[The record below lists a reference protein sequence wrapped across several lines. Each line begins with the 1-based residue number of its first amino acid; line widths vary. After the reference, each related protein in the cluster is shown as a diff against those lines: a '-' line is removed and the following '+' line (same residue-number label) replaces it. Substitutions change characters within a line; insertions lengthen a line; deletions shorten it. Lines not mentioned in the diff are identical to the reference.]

1 MNSDDE
7 SIWPLPPVSG
17 TQLTFLTEEDLE
29 RVRKEES
36 FTKDITSVHDVPLA
50 ASANNVISTLKVM
63 IRGPNGEQVPQEVFG
78 RTVHRR
84 APHPGGGTQP
94 GGGVV
99 MTALTT
105 TILYHGG
112 VISDVHQ
119 DVLYALIHLWEQR
132 YHLTHDTSPTIG
144 VTKPDIARIIGQ
156 QINGSL
162 RKKIEEAIS
171 TLRGVEVIKVY
182 HETSGLNEVVEVIGG
197 FIQNYTT
204 ERAAANDHRP
214 ADMMMITLNSAL
226 VSALTGRSSAREWA
240 LRPLN
245 MTRLWKHAPGW
256 KRSLYRQLDARL
268 YRRGV
273 FSMPLRELWVDV
285 LGQDPTVAKNAVNW
299 RDIRRRVKAFLVEL
313 EATGYISS
321 YEFFTRRASDS
332 QIASELRDALPD
344 APGFM
349 EVNVKRS
356 LSGITKM
363 EVPMR
368 DEESLRDWVECKPGP
383 AFLEGQPKARIDFAR
398 DIANTI
404 CERPD
409 QAEGLLNRIG
419 AETMVQLGY
428 GHLRVLVKELED
440 RLDRLPICHWLR
452 ASTPVPALPH
462 LERMYSIEANMRA
475 RARTVGDQVVTIP
488 AFERMR
494 VLAITPH
501 FEAKVQAYCTTHP
514 VKSKYVLPEEPSPT
528 SVFEQV
534 SILAYEIPE
543 TVEKHLVMGPV
554 IEAFKLV
561 IDRLISDR
569 LISRDVLV
577 PHVRMGSADLVR
589 TWSKLAEE
597 ALPLATKIAG
607 VARWSEEFAK
617 RSAPHFDEKP
627 GSILASP
634 YYVAAAKRF
643 PASAQLVANMTGT
656 SAAVWEREIGYRFA
670 RRMAERYLEE
680 RNLVTRK
687 STTASSAKTAAE
699 GQDQEDEPMARTG
712 SHREDEHD
720 LVSKAKD
727 GE

>member
-1 MNSDDE
+1 MNSADE
-7 SIWPLPPVSG
+7 SIWPLSPLPGIQQS
-17 TQLTFLTEEDLE
+17 FLTEEDLE
-29 RVRKEES
+29 RARKEES

-50 ASANNVISTLKVM
+50 ASANNIISTLKVM

-84 APHPGGGTQP
+84 APHPGAGNQP

-156 QINGSL
+156 QINGAL

-214 ADMMMITLNSAL
+214 ADMLMITLNSAL
-226 VSALTGRSSAREWA
+226 VSALTGRSSSREWA

-256 KRSLYRQLDARL
+256 KRSFYRQLDARL

-299 RDIRRRVKAFLVEL
+299 RDIRRRLKAFLVEL

-332 QIASELRDALPD
+332 QIASELRDSLPD

-356 LSGITKM
+356 LTGITKM
-363 EVPMR
+363 EVPVR
-368 DEESLRDWVECKPGP
+368 DEEPLRDWVECKPGP

-404 CERPD
+404 CERPE

-428 GHLRVLVKELED
+428 GHLRVLVRELED

-452 ASTPVPALPH
+452 ATTPVPTLSH

-494 VLAITPH
+494 VLGITPH
-501 FEAKVQAYCTTHP
+501 FEAKVRAFCTEYP
-514 VKSKYVLPEEPSPT
+514 VKSKFVLPEESIQENI
-528 SVFEQV
+528 FEQV
-534 SILAYEIPE
+534 SILAYEVPE

-561 IDRLISDR
+561 IDRLIGDR

-577 PHVRMGSADLVR
+577 PHVRMGNADLIR
-589 TWSKLAEE
+589 IWSKLAEE
-597 ALPLATKIAG
+597 ALPLAIKIAG

-617 RSAPHFDEKP
+617 RSEPNFDEKP

-634 YYVAAAKRF
+634 YYLAAAKRF
-643 PASAQLVANMTGT
+643 PASSQLVANMTGT

-670 RRMAERYLEE
+670 RRMAERFLEE

-687 STTASSAKTAAE
+687 STTAGLAKAVVPE
-699 GQDQEDEPMARTG
+699 GM
-712 SHREDEHD
+712 D
-720 LVSKAKD
+720 LDDVPVPGPLPQD
-727 GE
+727 GEHAETNE

>member
-1 MNSDDE
+1 
-7 SIWPLPPVSG
+7 
-17 TQLTFLTEEDLE
+17 
-29 RVRKEES
+29 
-36 FTKDITSVHDVPLA
+36 
-50 ASANNVISTLKVM
+50 
-63 IRGPNGEQVPQEVFG
+63 
-78 RTVHRR
+78 
-84 APHPGGGTQP
+84 
-94 GGGVV
+94 

-156 QINGSL
+156 QINGAL

-214 ADMMMITLNSAL
+214 ADMLMITLNSAL
-226 VSALTGRSSAREWA
+226 VSALTGRSSSREWA

-256 KRSLYRQLDARL
+256 KRSFYRQLDARL

-299 RDIRRRVKAFLVEL
+299 RDIRRRLKAFLVEL

-332 QIASELRDALPD
+332 QIASELRDSLPD

-356 LSGITKM
+356 LTGITKM
-363 EVPMR
+363 EVPVR
-368 DEESLRDWVECKPGP
+368 DEEPLRDWVECKPGP

-404 CERPD
+404 CERPE

-428 GHLRVLVKELED
+428 GHLRVLVRELED

-452 ASTPVPALPH
+452 ATTPVPTLSH

-494 VLAITPH
+494 VLGITPH
-501 FEAKVQAYCTTHP
+501 FEAKVRAFCTEYP
-514 VKSKYVLPEEPSPT
+514 VKSKFVLPEESIQENI
-528 SVFEQV
+528 FEQV
-534 SILAYEIPE
+534 SILAYEVPE

-561 IDRLISDR
+561 IDRLIGDR

-577 PHVRMGSADLVR
+577 PHVRMGNADLIR
-589 TWSKLAEE
+589 IWSKLAEE
-597 ALPLATKIAG
+597 ALPLAIKIAG

-617 RSAPHFDEKP
+617 RSEPNFDEKP

-634 YYVAAAKRF
+634 YYLAAAKRF
-643 PASAQLVANMTGT
+643 PASSQLVANMTGT

-670 RRMAERYLEE
+670 RRMAERFLEE

-687 STTASSAKTAAE
+687 STTAGLAKAVVPE
-699 GQDQEDEPMARTG
+699 GM
-712 SHREDEHD
+712 D
-720 LVSKAKD
+720 LDDVPVPGPLPQD
-727 GE
+727 GEHAETNE

>member
-1 MNSDDE
+1 MSSGEE
-7 SIWPLPPVSG
+7 SIWPLPPATG
-17 TQLTFLTEEDLE
+17 MQLTFLTEEDLE
-29 RVRKEES
+29 KIRKEES

-50 ASANNVISTLKVM
+50 ASASNVIQTLKVM
-63 IRGPNGEQVPQEVFG
+63 IRGPNGDSVPQEVFG

-84 APHPGGGTQP
+84 APHPSAGGQD

-119 DVLYALIHLWEQR
+119 DVLYAVIHLWEQR
-132 YHLTHDTSPTIG
+132 YHQTHDTSPTIG

-156 QINGSL
+156 QINGPL

-182 HETSGLNEVVEVIGG
+182 HAASGLNEVIEVIGG

-204 ERAAANDHRP
+204 ERAAANAHRP

-226 VSALTGRSSAREWA
+226 VAALTGRSASREWA

-285 LGQDPTVAKNAVNW
+285 LGQDPVVAKNPTNW
-299 RDIRRRVKAFLVEL
+299 RDIRRRLKAFLVEL

-332 QIASELRDALPD
+332 MVAAELREALPE

-349 EVNVKRS
+349 EVKVNRS

-368 DEESLRDWVECKPGP
+368 DNEPLREWLECRPGP
-383 AFLEGQPKARIDFAR
+383 AFLEGQPKARVDFAR

-404 CERPD
+404 CERPE
-409 QAEGLLNRIG
+409 QGESLLNRIG
-419 AETMVQLGY
+419 AESLVQLGY
-428 GHLRVLVKELED
+428 GHLRVLVRELED

-452 ASTPVPALPH
+452 ISTPIPALAH

-475 RARTVGDQVVTIP
+475 RARTVGDQVVSIP
-488 AFERMR
+488 EFERIR
-494 VLAITPH
+494 VHAITPH
-501 FEAKVQAYCTTHP
+501 FEEKVKAYCIANP
-514 VKSKYVLPEEPSPT
+514 KKSQYALPEDPLPSRI
-528 SVFEQV
+528 SEQI
-534 SILAYEIPE
+534 SIYAYENAE
-543 TVEKHLVMGPV
+543 AVAKHLVMGPV

-561 IDRLISDR
+561 IDRLVSDR
-569 LISRDVLV
+569 LISRDILI
-577 PHVRMGSADLVR
+577 PHLRSGSVDLERV
-589 TWSKLAEE
+589 WNKLADE
-597 ALPLATKIAG
+597 ALPLAIKIAG
-607 VARWSEEFAK
+607 VSRWSEEFA
-617 RSAPHFDEKP
+617 RRIETYFDAKP
-627 GSILASP
+627 GSVLTSP

-643 PASAQLVANMTGT
+643 PASAQLVANMTGST
-656 SAAVWEREIGYRFA
+656 AAVWEREIGYRFA
-670 RRMAERYLEE
+670 RRMTERYLEE
-680 RNLVTRK
+680 RQIVTRK
-687 STTASSAKTAAE
+687 STAVGAAKVVTGEDADAVEGDLGPAE
-699 GQDQEDEPMARTG
+699 T
-712 SHREDEHD
+712 
-720 LVSKAKD
+720 D
-727 GE
+727 G